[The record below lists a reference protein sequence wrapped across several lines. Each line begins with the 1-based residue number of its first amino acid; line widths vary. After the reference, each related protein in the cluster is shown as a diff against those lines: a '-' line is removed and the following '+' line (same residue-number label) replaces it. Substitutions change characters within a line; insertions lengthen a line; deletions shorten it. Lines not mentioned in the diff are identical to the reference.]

1 MNLAM
6 LLEMAAAAGGDRTAA
21 TAGPEAVTY
30 RGFMAAAAAAAGRI
44 RASGAEYLVVCDE
57 SSPALVTAL
66 FGAAWAGVP
75 YVPLNYRL
83 AADELAD
90 LAARTRPA
98 TALVGDGDP
107 AGLGSLD
114 GIEAVE
120 LSELRAD
127 PGGGAD
133 PAEAGSWPMDPDA
146 VAVLLYTSGTTGPPK
161 SAVLRHRHLTS
172 YILGATELMSAG
184 PDEANLIA
192 VPPYHIAGVAITL
205 SQIYVGRRIVFMP
218 RFDPDGW
225 IDLVRSEGITHAMV
239 VPTMLARIV
248 DALDR
253 RGETIDTLRS
263 LAYGGGRAHPS
274 VVEKA
279 LGLLPATGF
288 VNAYGLTETSATVSL
303 LGPDDHRAA
312 AASADPA
319 ARARLASAGRPIP
332 AVEVSIRDGAGNEV
346 APGADG
352 EVWVRGAQVAGEY
365 LEGGARLDSDGWF
378 ATRDTGY
385 IDADGYLY
393 LLGRDDDIIIRG
405 GENLSPGEIEDVL
418 LGHDRVLDAA
428 AVGAPSREWGEE
440 VAAFVV
446 ASEPAPSE
454 AELCEL
460 VRSRLRSSRV
470 PARVVFTDELPYNE
484 TGKIL
489 RRVLRDRLADP
500 DP

>member
-1 MNLAM
+1 MNLM
-6 LLEMAAAAGGDRTAA
+6 LLLEMAAAAGGDRVAA
-21 TAGPEAVTY
+21 GSGPGAVTY
-30 RGFMAAAAAAAGRI
+30 RQLMDETAALAGRV
-44 RASGAEYLVVCDE
+44 RASGAKYLVVCDE

-66 FGAAWAGVP
+66 FGAAWAGAP

-83 AADELAD
+83 TPGELAA

-98 TALVGDGDP
+98 LALVSDDDP
-107 AGLGSLD
+107 AGLGLAD
-114 GIEAVE
+114 GIEAIE
-120 LSELRAD
+120 LSRLRAD
-127 PGGGAD
+127 PGGGTE

-172 YILGATELMSAG
+172 YIFGASELMAAG

-205 SQIYVGRRIVFMP
+205 SQIYIGRRIVYMP

-239 VPTMLARIV
+239 VPTMLTHIV

-253 RGETIDTLRS
+253 RGETITSLRS

-279 LGLLPATGF
+279 LGLFPETGF

-303 LGPDDHRAA
+303 LSPDDHRAA
-312 AASADPA
+312 AASADSGV
-319 ARARLASAGRPIP
+319 RARLASAGRPIP
-332 AVEVSIRDGAGNEV
+332 AVEVSIRDGTGAEV
-346 APGADG
+346 SPGASG

-365 LEGGARLDSDGWF
+365 LEGGARLDPDGWF

-418 LGHDRVLDAA
+418 LSHDRVLDAA
-428 AVGAPSREWGEE
+428 AVGMGSREWGEE
-440 VAAFVV
+440 VAVFVV
-446 ASEPAPSE
+446 ASAPAPSE

-489 RRVLRDRLADP
+489 RRVLRARLA
-500 DP
+500 

>member
-21 TAGPEAVTY
+21 TSGPEAVTY
-30 RGFMAAAAAAAGRI
+30 RGFMAEAAAAAGRI

-98 TALVGDGDP
+98 LALVGDGDP

-127 PGGGAD
+127 PGGGAN
-133 PAEAGSWPMDPDA
+133 PAEAGSWPMDPDS

-218 RFDPDGW
+218 RFDPDSW
-225 IDLVRSEGITHAMV
+225 IDLVRSEEITHAMV

-332 AVEVSIRDGAGNEV
+332 AVEVSIRDGAGNETP
-346 APGADG
+346 AGEPG

>member
-21 TAGPEAVTY
+21 GSEPEAVTH
-30 RGFMAAAAAAAGRI
+30 REFMAEAAGTAGRL

-57 SSPALVTAL
+57 SSPTLVAAL

-98 TALVGDGDP
+98 LALVDDGDP
-107 AGLGSLD
+107 AGLGALD
-114 GIEAVE
+114 GIETVE
-120 LSELRAD
+120 RSQFRAD

-279 LGLLPATGF
+279 LGLLPATGL

-319 ARARLASAGRPIP
+319 VRARLASAGRPIP
-332 AVEVSIRDGAGNEV
+332 AVEVSIRDDAGAGV
-346 APGADG
+346 AAGEPG

-365 LEGGARLDSDGWF
+365 LEGGARLDPDGWF

-385 IDADGYLY
+385 VDADGYLY

-428 AVGAPSREWGEE
+428 AVGMASREWGEE

-446 ASEPAPSE
+446 ASEPAPSV

-489 RRVLRDRLADP
+489 RRVLRDRLAGP

>member
-1 MNLAM
+1 MNLMM
-6 LLEMAAAAGGDRTAA
+6 LLDMAAAAGGDRTAA
-21 TAGPEAVTY
+21 GSGPGTVTY
-30 RGFMAAAAAAAGRI
+30 RQLMDEAAAAAGRM
-44 RASGAEYLVVCDE
+44 RAAGAEYLTVCDE
-57 SSPALVTAL
+57 SGPALITAL
-66 FGAAWAGVP
+66 FGAAWAGAP

-83 AADELAD
+83 AESELTA

-98 TALVGDGDP
+98 LALVGHGDP
-107 AGLGSLD
+107 AGLGAVD

-120 LSELRAD
+120 RAELRTD
-127 PGGGAD
+127 PGGGAE
-133 PAEAGSWPMDPDA
+133 PAEPGSWPTDPDA

-172 YILGATELMSAG
+172 YIFGASELMSAG
-184 PDEANLIA
+184 PDEANLIS

-253 RGETIDTLRS
+253 RGETIASLRS

-279 LGLLPATGF
+279 LGLFPETGF

-312 AASADPA
+312 ATSADPG

-332 AVEVSIRDGAGNEV
+332 AVEVSIRDGAGAEA
-346 APGADG
+346 APGAPG

-365 LEGGARLDSDGWF
+365 LEGGARLDPDGWF

-428 AVGAPSREWGEE
+428 AVGMTSREWGEE
-440 VAAFVV
+440 VAVFVV

-489 RRVLRDRLADP
+489 RRVLRDRLTDP
-500 DP
+500 DR